1 MAGEIRDLRIP
12 KKGHA
17 IIEYHKT
24 TDALRSVLLLN
35 DLKIILLLR
44 ALIMLRNQNLNGRK
58 MMIKMDGAP
67 FAKHND
73 SKPNFDDRKRMRFND
88 DQPRSDHRYN
98 DDPPRNDQRSYDQY
112 MDQAPRDQQSY
123 PPPSGVHQ
131 QSGGDHYDNRYSQ
144 PPPPSSQ
151 PQYRYQEQS
160 SGESYSKKVCLE
172 NLPLSVTTATIR

>member
-1 MAGEIRDLRIP
+1 
-12 KKGHA
+12 
-17 IIEYHKT
+17 
-24 TDALRSVLLLN
+24 
-35 DLKIILLLR
+35 
-44 ALIMLRNQNLNGRK
+44 MLRNQNLNGRK

-98 DDPPRNDQRSYDQY
+98 DDPPRNDQRSYQHDQY
-112 MDQAPRDQQSY
+112 GMDQAPSQRDQPSSY
-123 PPPSGVHQ
+123 PQPGGARQ

>member
-1 MAGEIRDLRIP
+1 
-12 KKGHA
+12 
-17 IIEYHKT
+17 
-24 TDALRSVLLLN
+24 
-35 DLKIILLLR
+35 
-44 ALIMLRNQNLNGRK
+44 MLRNQNLNGRK

-88 DQPRSDHRYN
+88 DQSRSDNRYN
-98 DDPPRNDQRSYDQY
+98 DDPTRNDQRSYQHDQY
-112 MDQAPRDQQSY
+112 RDQPQRNQQSY
-123 PPPSGVHQ
+123 PPPD
-131 QSGGDHYDNRYSQ
+131 GDHYDNRYSQ
-144 PPPPSSQ
+144 PPPSSSQ

>member
-1 MAGEIRDLRIP
+1 
-12 KKGHA
+12 
-17 IIEYHKT
+17 
-24 TDALRSVLLLN
+24 
-35 DLKIILLLR
+35 
-44 ALIMLRNQNLNGRK
+44 MLRNQNLNGRK

-88 DQPRSDHRYN
+88 DQSRSDNRYN
-98 DDPPRNDQRSYDQY
+98 DDPTRNDQRSYQHDQY
-112 MDQAPRDQQSY
+112 RDQPQRNQQSY
-123 PPPSGVHQ
+123 PPP
-131 QSGGDHYDNRYSQ
+131 GGDHYDNRYSQ
-144 PPPPSSQ
+144 PPPSSSQ

>member
-1 MAGEIRDLRIP
+1 
-12 KKGHA
+12 
-17 IIEYHKT
+17 
-24 TDALRSVLLLN
+24 
-35 DLKIILLLR
+35 
-44 ALIMLRNQNLNGRK
+44 

-73 SKPNFDDRKRMRFND
+73 TKPNFDDRKRMRFND

-98 DDPPRNDQRSYDQY
+98 DDPPRNERSYDQY
-112 MDQAPRDQQSY
+112 MDQAPPQRDQQNSY
-123 PPPSGVHQ
+123 PPPGGSHQ
-131 QSGGDHYDNRYSQ
+131 QSSGGDHYDNRYSQ
-144 PPPPSSQ
+144 PPLPSQSQ

>member
-1 MAGEIRDLRIP
+1 
-12 KKGHA
+12 
-17 IIEYHKT
+17 
-24 TDALRSVLLLN
+24 
-35 DLKIILLLR
+35 
-44 ALIMLRNQNLNGRK
+44 MLRNQNLNGRK

-98 DDPPRNDQRSYDQY
+98 DEPPRNDQRSYQHDQY
-112 MDQAPRDQQSY
+112 GMDQAPPPRDHQSY
-123 PPPSGVHQ
+123 PPP
-131 QSGGDHYDNRYSQ
+131 GGDNYDNRYSQ